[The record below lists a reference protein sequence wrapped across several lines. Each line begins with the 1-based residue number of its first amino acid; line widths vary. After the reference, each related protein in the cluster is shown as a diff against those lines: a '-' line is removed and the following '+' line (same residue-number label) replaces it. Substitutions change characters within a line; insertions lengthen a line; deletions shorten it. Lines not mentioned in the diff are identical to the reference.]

1 MQIVEKYN
9 YKDLKRQDGPSRSY
23 LTPDGEALPSVTT
36 ILSRTK
42 DKTFLKEWRA
52 RVGEAKAEKI
62 ISDSSQIGTAL
73 HLYIEHYVNEH
84 AYKDLTDIGVQAGK
98 MAQVIIDHDDG
109 LKKVSEVWG
118 SEVHLYY
125 PGKFAGT
132 TDMVGVYDGRPTI
145 IDFKQTN
152 RPKKREWVQDYL
164 MQLAAYAMAHNKL
177 FDTEIDQGVVL
188 MCSRDLLF
196 QRFELKG
203 ENFVRAGEAFMKKLD
218 LYLQSILYIHL
229 DNSSPLISFAMLTL
243 LRSACIIFS
252 STVFFATK
260 SIYNTG
266 FFCPILCALSS
277 DCILFSKS

>member
-9 YKDLKRQDGPSRSY
+9 YKDLKKQEGPSRSY

-203 ENFVRAGEAFMKKLD
+203 ENFVRAGEAFMK
-218 LYLQSILYIHL
+218 
-229 DNSSPLISFAMLTL
+229 
-243 LRSACIIFS
+243 
-252 STVFFATK
+252 
-260 SIYNTG
+260 
-266 FFCPILCALSS
+266 
-277 DCILFSKS
+277 